1 MRRQPTRALRAFRR
15 ADPGAVHI
23 GLVNNMPDAALEA
36 TERQFGRLLRAAA
49 GAIPVRLSLFAVA
62 EVPRSAEARH
72 RIERLYSPIDALWET
87 HLDGLIVTGAE
98 PCAPTLQ
105 EEPYWESLARLID
118 WAEYHTHSSIWSCL
132 AAHAAVLHID
142 GICRQRRAGKL
153 FGVFESAVAD
163 HFLTAGAA
171 ARVRMPH
178 SRWNGLPQEA
188 LTANGYRILTQ
199 SEPTGAD
206 AFVKQRHSLFV
217 FFQGHPEYEA
227 ATLLREY
234 RRDVRRFLKGQVE
247 SYPSMPHGY
256 FGEDT
261 VSVLNA
267 MRSEVLAERSEE
279 CLAAFPWESLTAKV
293 RNTWRPAAVTMYHNW
308 LHYLSVRK
316 EQRLDAESQPATA
329 LAESA

>member
-15 ADPGAVHI
+15 ADDRAVHVA
-23 GLVNNMPDAALEA
+23 LVNNMPDAALEA

-49 GAIPVRLSLFAVA
+49 GGIPLRLSLFALP
-62 EVPRSAEARH
+62 EVPRSGEARR
-72 RIERLYSPIDALWET
+72 RIDHLYSPINALWET
-87 HLDGLIVTGAE
+87 HLDGLIVTGTE
-98 PCAPTLQ
+98 PLAPTLKD
-105 EEPYWESLARLID
+105 EPYWESLARLID

-132 AAHAAVLHID
+132 AAHAAVLHMD
-142 GICRQRRAGKL
+142 GIDRQRRGGKL
-153 FGVFESAVAD
+153 FGVFESTVSD

-171 ARVRMPH
+171 ARLRMPH
-178 SRWNGLPQEA
+178 SRWNGLPVEA
-188 LTANGYRILTQ
+188 LTAGGYRVLTQ
-199 SEPTGAD
+199 SESTGAD
-206 AFVKQRHSLFV
+206 TFVKQRHSLFV

-234 RRDVRRFLKGQVE
+234 RRDIRRFLKGQVE
-247 SYPSMPHGY
+247 SYPSLPHGY

-267 MRSEVLAERSEE
+267 MRSEALAQPSEDW
-279 CLAAFPWESLTAKV
+279 LAAFPWESLTAKV

-308 LHYLSVRK
+308 LHYLSGRK
-316 EQRLDAESQPATA
+316 EQRLDARSTAEAA